1 MQSNLIYAAAIA
13 NCLGYFFGCA
23 KIESKSSQQLD
34 KTMKAIRQ
42 GDVILLPVQQIDGQ
56 KKRDL
61 ILAEGE
67 VTGHKHQISE
77 GQAELY
83 EKDSTL
89 YLRVLSDIALLTH
102 EEHQAIPIPQGN
114 WIVKIQRE
122 YEPEGWRY
130 VAD

>member
-1 MQSNLIYAAAIA
+1 
-13 NCLGYFFGCA
+13 
-23 KIESKSSQQLD
+23 
-34 KTMKAIRQ
+34 MKAIRQ
-42 GDVILLPVQQIDGQ
+42 GDVILLPVEQVDGQ
-56 KKRDL
+56 KKLDL

-67 VTGHKHQISE
+67 VTGHKHKISE
-77 GQAELY
+77 GEAELY
-83 EKDSTL
+83 EKNGTL
-89 YLRVLSDIALLTH
+89 YLRVFLSDIALLTH